1 MEKKL
6 HNKSNE
12 HSSHMAKSTSV
23 RYIISPDGRT
33 ITEQVEGVK
42 GNQCAVITSSIE
54 DALGE
59 VISRKPT
66 MAFYDGDER
75 LQKLEEEDW
84 VGTCT
89 TWGCEFEPNRIE
101 KLEEEDWR

>member
-1 MEKKL
+1 M
-6 HNKSNE
+6 HNKSTD
-12 HSSHMAKSTSV
+12 HFSHMAKSTSV
-23 RYIISPDGRT
+23 RYIISPDGTT

-42 GNQCAVITSSIE
+42 GKQCAVITNSIE
-54 DALGE
+54 DALG
-59 VISRKPT
+59 VVTSRKPT
-66 MAFYDGDER
+66 ADFYNDDER

-89 TWGCEFEPNRIE
+89 TWGCEFEPSRIE

>member
-1 MEKKL
+1 
-6 HNKSNE
+6 
-12 HSSHMAKSTSV
+12 MAKSTSV
-23 RYIISPDGRT
+23 RYIISPDGTT

-54 DALGE
+54 DALG
-59 VISRKPT
+59 VVTSRKPT
-66 MAFYDGDER
+66 ADFFNDEKR
-75 LQKLEEEDW
+75 FENLEEEDQ

-89 TWGCEFEPNRIE
+89 TWGCEFEPSRIE

>member
-1 MEKKL
+1 
-6 HNKSNE
+6 
-12 HSSHMAKSTSV
+12 MAKSTSV

-54 DALGE
+54 DALGI
-59 VISRKPT
+59 VTSRKPT
-66 MAFYDGDER
+66 SDFFNDDKRFEN
-75 LQKLEEEDW
+75 LEEEDW

-89 TWGCEFEPNRIE
+89 TGGCEFEPTRIE

>member
-1 MEKKL
+1 
-6 HNKSNE
+6 
-12 HSSHMAKSTSV
+12 MAKSTSV

-54 DALGE
+54 DALGI
-59 VISRKPT
+59 VTSRKPT
-66 MAFYDGDER
+66 SDFFNDDKRFEN
-75 LQKLEEEDW
+75 LEGEDW

-89 TWGCEFEPNRIE
+89 TWGCEFEPTRIE

>member
-1 MEKKL
+1 
-6 HNKSNE
+6 
-12 HSSHMAKSTSV
+12 MAKSTSV

-42 GNQCAVITSSIE
+42 CNQCAVITSSIE
-54 DALGE
+54 DALGI
-59 VISRKPT
+59 VTSRKPT
-66 MAFYDGDER
+66 SYFFNDDKR
-75 LQKLEEEDW
+75 LENLEAEDW

-101 KLEEEDWR
+101 KLEDEDWR

>member
-1 MEKKL
+1 
-6 HNKSNE
+6 
-12 HSSHMAKSTSV
+12 MAKSTSV

-59 VISRKPT
+59 VTSRKPT
-66 MAFYDGDER
+66 SDFYNDEAVSYTHLR
-75 LQKLEEEDW
+75 AHE
-84 VGTCT
+84 T
-89 TWGCEFEPNRIE
+89 
-101 KLEEEDWR
+101 

>member
-1 MEKKL
+1 
-6 HNKSNE
+6 
-12 HSSHMAKSTSV
+12 MAKHTSV
-23 RYIISPDGRT
+23 RYIISPDGTT

-42 GNQCAVITSSIE
+42 GNQCAIITSSIE
-54 DALGE
+54 NALGE

-66 MAFYDGDER
+66 AAFYDDEKR
-75 LQKLEEEDW
+75 FEKLEEEDW